1 MGTAMNRLL
10 TVFSWPAAYKIDSLK
25 ADILAGLTVALV
37 LIPQSLAYAELA
49 GLPPY
54 YGLYA
59 SFLPPL
65 VAALL
70 GSSHQLATGP
80 VAVVSLLTAT
90 ALEPLATAGSQ
101 QYIAYAI
108 LLALM
113 VGLFQFTLGVL
124 RLGLVVNFISHP
136 VVNGFTNAAAI
147 IIASSQL
154 PKLFGVYVER
164 AHHHHET
171 IFNVIRAAGHYT
183 HWPTLFMAA
192 LGFIIMFGLKRIA
205 PRIPNVLIAVVVTTA
220 LSWGLEFE
228 HTKVVRV
235 ADLRAAH
242 ADREIEKFNQAIRSV
257 TRLSQERAAL
267 INNLKSNEQARV
279 SSEALEIKFA
289 VERTSLQIE
298 QYKNEARN
306 YRRRIREFLFEGVRQ
321 SDGSLKLYPAGEI
334 PENTDGD
341 GRFWRIQVGNAPLL
355 TDHLEITGGGE
366 VVGRIPRGLPSFS
379 LPEIDYHIVSYLL
392 PFSVIIAL
400 LGFMEA
406 ISVAKAMAAITGQ
419 RLDPNRELLGQGLA
433 NICGAVSKSYPTSG
447 SFSRSAVNLQ
457 SGGNSSLS
465 SVFTSLTVVVVLLF
479 FTPLLYHLPQS
490 VLAAII
496 MMAVIGLVNI
506 RGFIHAWTAQWYDG
520 VISIITFVATLV
532 FAPHLE
538 WGILLGV
545 VLSILV
551 FLYKSMRPK
560 VVDLSLGTDQVLHD
574 CVAGGLEECRYIDV
588 VRFDGP
594 LFFAN
599 ASYLEDQIRNRRR
612 TKKELKH
619 IVISASGIND
629 IDASGEEALSLT
641 VERVRSAGIDISFAG
656 VNRSV
661 LNVIKRTHLIVKIG
675 EDHIY
680 PTVEEAISAIHAETH
695 RGGEEKNCP
704 LNTVC
709 KLS

>member
-10 TVFSWPAAYKIDSLK
+10 TVFSWPAAYKMDSLK

-113 VGLFQFTLGVL
+113 VGAFQFTLGVL

-205 PRIPNVLIAVVVTTA
+205 PRIPNVLIAVVLTTA

-242 ADREIEKFNQAIRSV
+242 AGQEIERFNQAIRSV

-321 SDGSLKLYPAGEI
+321 SDGSLKFYPAGEI
-334 PENTDGD
+334 PENADGD

-392 PFSVIIAL
+392 PFAVIIAL

-419 RLDPNRELLGQGLA
+419 RLDPNRELVGQGLA

-496 MMAVIGLVNI
+496 MMAVIGLINI